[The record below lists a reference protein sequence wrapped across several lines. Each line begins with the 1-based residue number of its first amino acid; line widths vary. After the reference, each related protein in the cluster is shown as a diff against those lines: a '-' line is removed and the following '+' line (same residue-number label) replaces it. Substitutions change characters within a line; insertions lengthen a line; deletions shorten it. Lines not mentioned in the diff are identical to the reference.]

1 MYPPLFL
8 KAITV
13 ACNQSD
19 WQCAINIAHQYT
31 AVTST
36 STTINHVLKIVQEI
50 VNNFKQNQEIGTFD
64 ALLDFTIL
72 PSYIRQITL
81 GTSLQT
87 TSTAMLPP
95 PPLTTTTTSS
105 TNNNNN
111 NFLRLAA
118 IDVQEWD
125 ILLSNDENYYTR
137 SNYSVESKAM
147 QAARLSIDYLQD
159 VESAVTILINAQH
172 YLPALEFAR
181 RYQRNDLIDEVSEL
195 PYLFIYLIFEKYFF
209 KNNFFDLIHVFFSIR
224 FIIQF
229 KN

>member
-1 MYPPLFL
+1 
-8 KAITV
+8 
-13 ACNQSD
+13 
-19 WQCAINIAHQYT
+19 
-31 AVTST
+31 
-36 STTINHVLKIVQEI
+36 
-50 VNNFKQNQEIGTFD
+50 
-64 ALLDFTIL
+64 
-72 PSYIRQITL
+72 
-81 GTSLQT
+81 
-87 TSTAMLPP
+87 MLPP
-95 PPLTTTTTSS
+95 PPLTTTSSS

-159 VESAVTILINAQH
+159 VESAVTILVNAQH

-195 PYLFIYLIFEKYFF
+195 PYLFIYLFIYLIFEKYFF
-209 KNNFFDLIHVFFSIR
+209 KNNFFDLIHVFF
-224 FIIQF
+224 QLDL
-229 KN
+229 